1 MGCREAI
8 INDRL
13 DMALLV
19 DIDRPECVFK
29 EARNIVSMILPSYDF
44 EVLRKVFTDTAILFK
59 GKYPGY
65 RECNTGYHD
74 LKHTTDV
81 FLTMARLIHGFYL
94 EGYTF
99 SRETI
104 GLGLVSALMHDTG
117 YIQTED
123 DNDGTGSKYTLI
135 HVERSIQF
143 MKDYFRQNGFS
154 ESDYEKCRR
163 IVLATNLSV
172 KIDTIPFESEEERI
186 MGKIIFMS
194 DLLGQMSDRVYLER
208 LLFLFKEFNEGNVC
222 GYAHEDDFLEKTLGF
237 YELIRQ
243 RLETEM
249 GYEAKYMRHHF
260 SRRWN
265 IEKDL
270 YLESTWKNIIYLKY
284 ILECCKGNYRD
295 MLKRGGIVSQ
305 LSAC

>member
-8 INDRL
+8 INDRF

-29 EARNIVSMILPSYDF
+29 EVRNIVSMIFLSYDF

-104 GLGLVSALMHDTG
+104 GLGLVSALLHDTG

-123 DNDGTGSKYTLI
+123 DNNGTGSKYTLI
-135 HVERSIQF
+135 HVERSIKF
-143 MKDYFRQNGFS
+143 MKDYFRRNGFS

-163 IVLATNLSV
+163 IVTATNLSV
-172 KIDTIPFESEEERI
+172 KIDAIPFESEEERI
-186 MGKIIFMS
+186 MGKLFS
-194 DLLGQMSDRVYLER
+194 CPTCLDRCQTAYILR
-208 LLFLFKEFNEGNVC
+208 GCFS
-222 GYAHEDDFLEKTLGF
+222 
-237 YELIRQ
+237 
-243 RLETEM
+243 
-249 GYEAKYMRHHF
+249 F
-260 SRRWN
+260 SRN
-265 IEKDL
+265 
-270 YLESTWKNIIYLKY
+270 STKAMSGDMRMRTIFLRRQLDFMNSSG
-284 ILECCKGNYRD
+284 KGS
-295 MLKRGGIVSQ
+295 K
-305 LSAC
+305 